1 MPVQTERCINHFG
14 IEVADSVTWQGW
26 EPGGEYTQ
34 QIVLK
39 NVQIKTQKLQYKSP
53 SSRFFTTLY
62 PKPIV
67 LSSGTSFTLP
77 VTFRPLEKGQY
88 EDCIEFETNEGI
100 FSVPMRAVLPKADIA
115 VPDSLKFGMCAVKD
129 CVDVTFHI
137 TNTSELVTN
146 FQWQVLEPFSIVPE
160 SGTLAPRTSCSI
172 KATFCP
178 KAALVYEATA
188 VCTYSAGQKS
198 PFTKHVRIEGIG
210 KYPHLVAS
218 VSGPKK
224 TSSTELSNKE
234 EVILNFGEVP
244 VQSTANRWIE
254 LHNFSP
260 VNAPFQ
266 VIQPSSA
273 SNIDTVFSCS
283 HYHGVVPAESTVKV
297 KVSFTPQNPGLYS
310 VDYLEVIALGATNC
324 SVIRCTGIG
333 KGPEVVLD
341 CDYLDMG
348 VVESGKF
355 AAKSFKIIN
364 NSEVP
369 AAFQFMID
377 CSQSVFKLETT
388 CGLLPGKGSQ
398 TVILRFAPTKPI
410 NYYRRLTCLVQN
422 QNPLFVDL
430 FGTCHTEQVKPA
442 VLEKK
447 HLDRY
452 HTHVRRGFSKIPPEQ
467 LNEDLR
473 AKKLQVDED
482 GALMALE
489 NTSSGDVLP
498 SMAEL
503 SPMEEFFCH
512 ASVGETT
519 AVVPHVSLDIH
530 HADFGQL
537 LDPKAVEQKTV
548 NITNHTKGKITCM
561 WMKDTKGIFSVS
573 PEECDILPLKTA
585 SFRVTFRPNAAN
597 QFFSADLECY
607 TFYKS
612 MRDYRL
618 VEDTTLCPPW
628 CLSLNTTGHT
638 FSLGTETFIPRSQW
652 DVKHLVFPAVTLD
665 GVSYRTLLLSNSGQN
680 PIHFAFDEDPT
691 GEFTCRPRTGLLT
704 DKYQLI
710 VFKMTPTEAKT
721 FKHTVKCKLNDA
733 DKFTQEISL
742 VGSAETPS
750 LKLSN
755 QGTVYFKPTCLG
767 TASTRTFEIKNTCRI
782 PLRFSWKV
790 PGPQVKTMSIYPSED
805 VILPNET
812 QAHTFSFS
820 PHAEDK
826 YVIKTK
832 LTVKG
837 LQADDQQ
844 LAPEEKTYLVR
855 VIGEG
860 SVGEIVCTE
869 EAVNFGDIIVGS
881 SASRELTIHNNS
893 DCSLHYN
900 LIIDQE
906 ISGPYDDEQSARDVM
921 ALEIGDQNGIIPART
936 SQKITAT
943 AYPSRRVCYK
953 FKLSYELF
961 SMFADS
967 QPFITCPKR
976 QLVELRCQGVY
987 PTLSVTDARCLGS
1000 GKGYSKVQIW
1010 NLFSLDSLNEC
1021 LESDPSPSE
1030 LLYAAVTRH
1039 STRRRVPVNTRAIM
1053 DFNFGAAPLGGDPCV
1068 VHLNLQN
1075 TGSVPSEWA
1084 FLYPSDLQLELEYW
1098 AETGEYDEDELHEM
1112 QVMDNKL
1119 FNIEPRRG
1127 KLLPGECCTVTL
1139 TYSHLFTGTNRLPIL
1154 FKVMRGREILLNFI
1168 GVTVDPD
1175 SFYVHFAN
1183 TRHMFEP
1190 VPVGGTSP
1198 PVQVYELYNGG
1209 ARVVKYELDME
1220 PLAQVQAQNYG
1231 CRIFECLNPS
1241 GEIPPGCAALIY
1253 WQFAPLEARTY
1264 MVDIPVR
1271 IIGGETVL
1279 VTFTGVGYDQRIL
1292 GDTLPVK
1299 DVGSTTVPDK
1309 QIVQVHKQLSYLSV
1323 ECIPFGD
1330 VPLYTMSHRMFFL
1343 TNSSPDHIISF
1354 RWILE
1359 GSAVDQVIMIEPDH
1373 GFLKPQQNVLLK
1385 VSFFSCGAPSLY
1397 DMDIICEIVDETEMA
1412 EYNERLIDWTNM
1424 KEEKQYTFTI
1434 TEDDLKRPQSGPHLK
1449 SISHPSRSM
1458 SHSEGDLRK
1467 YQALPPIGSPKET
1480 KRKKTSRSSRQETP
1494 PQPVPP
1500 ESFLLH
1506 LGVTA
1511 KTHAIGGFYASFP
1524 SAVDKFLIDQRYVLS
1539 QGTGDQDKEELSAL
1553 VSCSR
1558 PEMSIIEDV
1567 LSVILRGL
1575 LDDDNFYQ
1583 RMSEINQEPV
1593 PYFRQ
1598 LCETQYTTSS
1608 RPSSASSQSSDPSSS
1623 SEEVSRE
1630 LEQLPRTKQQTPGGA
1645 HTHPGGAAE
1654 ERVLSR
1660 THQIIQRS
1668 SDSSLSITADRL
1680 MVTDG
1685 EPETITAQRQT
1696 VRRLP
1701 EFESLVE
1708 SILENSLLNLL
1719 TEANHGEVNLTS
1731 RTRVIALPPNR
1742 TNKSTR

>member
-1 MPVQTERCINHFG
+1 MPVQTERCVNHFG

-88 EDCIEFETNEGI
+88 EDCIQFEANDGL

-129 CVDVTFHI
+129 CVQVVFQI

-188 VCTYSAGQKS
+188 VCTYSAGQKT

-210 KYPHLVAS
+210 KFPHLVAS
-218 VSGPKK
+218 ISGPTK
-224 TSSTELSNKE
+224 TSSTELSSKE
-234 EVILNFGEVP
+234 EVVLNFGEVP
-244 VQSTANRWIE
+244 VQSSATKWIE

-266 VIQPSSA
+266 VLQPSCA
-273 SNIDTVFSCS
+273 SNIDTVFASS
-283 HYHGVVPAESTVKV
+283 HYHGVVPAESTIKL
-297 KVSFTPQNPGLYS
+297 KVSFTPQNPGQYS

-324 SVIRCTGIG
+324 SVIKCTGIG
-333 KGPEVVLD
+333 KGPEVVFD

-355 AAKSFKIIN
+355 VAKSFKVIN
-364 NSEVP
+364 NTEVP

-398 TVILRFAPTKPI
+398 TVILRFSPTNPI

-422 QNPLFVDL
+422 QDPLFIDV

-452 HTHVRRGFSKIPPEQ
+452 HTHVSRGFSKIAPEQ

-473 AKKLQVDED
+473 ANKLQLDAD
-482 GALMALE
+482 GALMAPE
-489 NTSSGDVLP
+489 STSSGDMLP
-498 SMAEL
+498 SMSEL

-530 HADFGQL
+530 HAEFGQL

-548 NITNHTKGKITCM
+548 NITNHTKGKITCT
-561 WMKDTKGIFSVS
+561 WMKDTKGVFSVS

-607 TFYKS
+607 AFYKS

-638 FSLGTETFIPRSQW
+638 FALGTETFIPRSQW
-652 DVKHLVFPAVTLD
+652 DVKHLVFPAVTVD
-665 GVSYRTLLLSNSGQN
+665 GVSYRTLLLNNTGHN
-680 PIHFAFDEDPT
+680 PIHFAFDDDPS

-704 DKYQLI
+704 GKYQLI
-710 VFKMTPTEAKT
+710 VFKMTPTEAKI
-721 FKHTVKCKLNDA
+721 FKHTLKCKLNDA

-750 LKLSN
+750 LKLNN

-767 TASTRTFEIKNTCRI
+767 TPSTKLFELKNTCRI
-782 PLRFSWKV
+782 PLSFSWKI
-790 PGPQVKTMSIYPSED
+790 PGPQVKILSIYPCEG

-812 QAHTFSFS
+812 QAHTFNFS
-820 PHAEDK
+820 PREEDK
-826 YVIKTK
+826 CVIKTK
-832 LTVKG
+832 LTVTG
-837 LQADDQQ
+837 LQTDVQQ
-844 LAPEEKTYLVR
+844 QQSPEEKTYLVR

-860 SVGEIVCTE
+860 SIGEIACTE
-869 EAVNFGDIIVGS
+869 EAVKFGDIVVGS

-900 LIIDQE
+900 LLIDQE
-906 ISGPYDDEQSARDVM
+906 ITGPYDDEQSARDVL
-921 ALEIGDQNGIIPART
+921 ALEISNQDGIIPART
-936 SQKITAT
+936 SQRISAT

-953 FKLSYELF
+953 FNLSYELL
-961 SMFADS
+961 SMFDDGKS
-967 QPFITCPKR
+967 LITCPKR
-976 QLVELRCQGVY
+976 QLVELQCQGVY
-987 PTLSVTDARCLGS
+987 PTLSMTDARCLGS
-1000 GKGYSKVQIW
+1000 AKGYSKVQIW

-1075 TGSVPSEWA
+1075 TGSVPAEWA

-1098 AETGEYDEDELHEM
+1098 TETGEYDEDELHEM
-1112 QVMDNKL
+1112 QVMDNRL
-1119 FNIEPRRG
+1119 FNIEPRKG
-1127 KLLPGECCTVTL
+1127 KLLPGECHTVTL

-1175 SFYVHFAN
+1175 SFYVHFAD
-1183 TRHMFEP
+1183 TRHLFEP

-1209 ARVVKYELDME
+1209 ARVVNYELDME

-1279 VTFTGVGYDQRIL
+1279 VTFTGVGYDQRIM
-1292 GDTLPVK
+1292 GDTLPVR
-1299 DVGSTTVPDK
+1299 DVCSTTVPDK
-1309 QIVQVHKQLSYLSV
+1309 QIVQVPKQLSYLSV

-1343 TNSSPDHIISF
+1343 TNSSQEHITSF

-1359 GSAVDQVIMIEPDH
+1359 GSAMEQVIMIEPDH

-1385 VSFFSCGAPSLY
+1385 ISFFSCGAPSLY
-1397 DMDIICEIVDETEMA
+1397 DMDLICEIVDETEMA
-1412 EYNERLIDWTNM
+1412 EYNQRLIDWTNM

-1434 TEDDLKRPQSGPHLK
+1434 TEDDLKRPHSGPHLK
-1449 SISHPSRSM
+1449 SINHPNRSM
-1458 SHSEGDLRK
+1458 SNSEGDLRK

-1480 KRKKTSRSSRQETP
+1480 KRKKTSNSSSRQETP

-1506 LGVTA
+1506 LGITA
-1511 KTHAIGGFYASFP
+1511 RTHAIGEFYKSFP
-1524 SAVDKFLIDQRYVLS
+1524 STVDKFLIDQRYVLS
-1539 QGTGDQDKEELSAL
+1539 QGTGDHDKEELSAL

-1558 PEMSIIEDV
+1558 PEMGIIEDV
-1567 LSVILRGL
+1567 LSVIFRGL

-1608 RPSSASSQSSDPSSS
+1608 RPSSASSQSSNQSSS
-1623 SEEVSRE
+1623 GERFGGE
-1630 LEQLPRTKQQTPGGA
+1630 LEHLPRTKQQTSGE
-1645 HTHPGGAAE
+1645 HTGGAAE
-1654 ERVLSR
+1654 ERVMSR
-1660 THQIIQRS
+1660 THQIIQRT
-1668 SDSSLSITADRL
+1668 SDSSLSIADRL
-1680 MVTDG
+1680 LDADSD
-1685 EPETITAQRQT
+1685 PETMTSQRQT

-1708 SILENSLLNLL
+1708 SIMENSLLNLL

>member
-1 MPVQTERCINHFG
+1 MPVQTERSVNHFG
-14 IEVADSVTWQGW
+14 IEVANSITWQGW

-39 NVQIKTQKLQYKSP
+39 NVQIKTKKLHYKSP

-77 VTFRPLEKGQY
+77 VTFRPLEKGHY

-100 FSVPMRAVLPKADIA
+100 FSVPMKAVLPKADIA
-115 VPDSLKFGMCAVKD
+115 VPESLKFNMCAVKD
-129 CVDVTFHI
+129 CVQVVFQI

-146 FQWQVLEPFSIVPE
+146 FHWKVLEPFSIVPE
-160 SGTLAPRTSCSI
+160 SGTLSPQTSCNI
-172 KATFCP
+172 KATFSP
-178 KAALVYEATA
+178 KAALVYEGTA
-188 VCTYSAGQKS
+188 VCSYSAEQKV
-198 PFTKHVRIEGIG
+198 PFTKHVRLEGIG
-210 KYPHLVAS
+210 KFPHLVAS
-218 VSGPKK
+218 ISRQTKNTP
-224 TSSTELSNKE
+224 STEFTTKDELD
-234 EVILNFGEVP
+234 LNFGEVP
-244 VQSTANRWIE
+244 VQTTAVKWIE

-260 VNAPFQ
+260 VNAPYQ
-266 VIQPSSA
+266 VLQPSSTF
-273 SNIDTVFSCS
+273 NMDMVFSCS
-283 HYHGVVPAESTVKV
+283 HYHGVVPAESTIKL
-297 KVSFTPQNPGLYS
+297 KVSFTPQNPGFHS

-324 SVIRCTGIG
+324 SVIKCKGIG

-355 AAKSFKIIN
+355 SAKSFKVVN
-364 NSEVP
+364 NSDVP

-377 CSQSVFKLETT
+377 CNQSVFKLEAT
-388 CGLLPGKGSQ
+388 CGLLPGNGSQ
-398 TVILRFAPTKPI
+398 VIIIHFSPTNPI

-422 QNPLFVDL
+422 QDPLYVDL

-442 VLEKK
+442 VLQKK

-452 HTHVRRGFSKIPPEQ
+452 HIHVGRGFSKISPEQ

-473 AKKLQVDED
+473 TNKLQLDEE

-489 NTSSGDVLP
+489 HSTSSRELLP
-498 SMAEL
+498 SVHEL

-519 AVVPHVSLDIH
+519 AIVPHVSLDVH
-530 HADFGQL
+530 HTDFGQL

-573 PEECDILPLKTA
+573 PDEADILPLKTA

-607 TFYKS
+607 AFYKS

-628 CLSLNTTGHT
+628 CLSLSATGHT
-638 FSLGTETFIPRSQW
+638 FAMGTETFIPRSQW
-652 DVKHLVFPAVTLD
+652 DVKQLVFPATTVD
-665 GVSYRTLLLSNSGQN
+665 GMSYRTLLLSNNGQN
-680 PIHFAFDEDPT
+680 PIHFAFDDDPS

-704 DKYQLI
+704 DKHQLI
-710 VFKMTPTEAKT
+710 IFKMAPTEAKA
-721 FKHTVKCKLNDA
+721 FRCTVNCKLNDA
-733 DKFTQEISL
+733 NKFTQEINL
-742 VGSAETPS
+742 VGSAEIPS
-750 LKLSN
+750 LKLNN

-767 TASTRTFEIKNTCRI
+767 TASTRLFEVKNTSRI
-782 PLRFSWKV
+782 PLRFSWKI
-790 PGPQVKTMSIYPSED
+790 PGPHFKSLSIDPSD
-805 VILPNET
+805 GVILPNET
-812 QAHTFSFS
+812 QAHTFSFK
-820 PHAEDK
+820 PHEEEK

-832 LTVKG
+832 LSVKG
-837 LQADDQQ
+837 LQPESQQ
-844 LAPEEKTYLVR
+844 QAQEDKSYLVR

-860 SVGEIVCTE
+860 SLGEIVCLE
-869 EAVNFGDIIVGS
+869 EAMTFGDIVVGS
-881 SASRELTIHNNS
+881 SASQELTIHNNS

-900 LIIDQE
+900 LLIDQE
-906 ISGPYDDEQSARDVM
+906 ILGPYDDEQIARDVLAM
-921 ALEIGDQNGIIPART
+921 EISNQNGIIPART

-943 AYPSRRVCYK
+943 AYPSRRVSYK
-953 FKLSYELF
+953 FKLFYELL
-961 SMFADS
+961 SICDGGKPLM
-967 QPFITCPKR
+967 TCPKR
-976 QLVELRCQGVY
+976 QLAELQCQGVY
-987 PTLSVTDARCLGS
+987 PTLSVTDVRCLGS
-1000 GKGYSKVQIW
+1000 GKAYSKVQIW
-1010 NLFSLDSLNEC
+1010 NLLSLDSLNEC
-1021 LESDPSPSE
+1021 LEADPSPSE

-1053 DFNFGAAPLGGDPCV
+1053 DLNFGAAPLNGDPCV

-1075 TGSVPSEWA
+1075 TGTVPAEWA

-1119 FNIEPRRG
+1119 FSIEPRRG
-1127 KLLPGECCTVTL
+1127 KLLAGECHTVTL
-1139 TYSHLFTGTNRLPIL
+1139 TYSHSFIGTNKLPVL

-1175 SFYVHFAN
+1175 SYYVHFAS
-1183 TRHMFEP
+1183 TRHLFEP

-1209 ARVVKYELDME
+1209 SRVVKYELDME

-1279 VTFTGVGYDQRIL
+1279 VTFTGVGYDQRIM
-1292 GDTLPVK
+1292 GETLPIR
-1299 DVGSTTVPDK
+1299 DVASNTVPDK
-1309 QIVQVHKQLSYLSV
+1309 QVVQVPKQLAYLSV

-1330 VPLYTMSHRMFFL
+1330 VPLYTMSRCMFFL
-1343 TNSSPDHIISF
+1343 TNTSQDHIISF
-1354 RWILE
+1354 RWV
-1359 GSAVDQVIMIEPDH
+1359 SALDQVVMIEPDH

-1385 VSFFSCGAPSLY
+1385 VSFFSCGTPSLY

-1412 EYNERLIDWTNM
+1412 EYNQLLIDWTNM

-1434 TEDDLKRPQSGPHLK
+1434 TEDNIKRPHSGPHLK
-1449 SISHPSRSM
+1449 SISHPHQPV
-1458 SHSEGDLRK
+1458 SHSEGDLKK

-1480 KRKKTSRSSRQETP
+1480 KRKKTSNYDRQETP

-1500 ESFLLH
+1500 DSFLLH
-1506 LGVTA
+1506 LGITA
-1511 KTHAIGGFYASFP
+1511 RTHAIGEYYSNFP
-1524 SAVDKFLIDQRYVLS
+1524 SAINKFMIDQHYVLS
-1539 QGTGDQDKEELSAL
+1539 QGTGDKEREELSAL

-1558 PEMSIIEDV
+1558 HEIGIIQDV
-1567 LSVILRGL
+1567 LSVIFRGL

-1583 RMSEINQEPV
+1583 RMNEINQEPV

-1598 LCETQYTTSS
+1598 LCETQYTASS
-1608 RPSSASSQSSDPSSS
+1608 RPSSASSQSSDQSLVDG
-1623 SEEVSRE
+1623 EFGGD
-1630 LEQLPRTKQQTPGGA
+1630 LEQIPFNRQAVVDQNT
-1645 HTHPGGAAE
+1645 E
-1654 ERVLSR
+1654 ERVMSR
-1660 THQIIQRS
+1660 THQIIQHNS
-1668 SDSSLSITADRL
+1668 ESSLSIADRL
-1680 MVTDG
+1680 TDADRDH
-1685 EPETITAQRQT
+1685 ESSTVQRQA

-1708 SILENSLLNLL
+1708 SVLENSILNLL
-1719 TEANHGEVNLTS
+1719 TEANCGEVNLTLRS
-1731 RTRVIALPPNR
+1731 RVIALPPNR
-1742 TNKSTR
+1742 ANKSTR

>member
-1 MPVQTERCINHFG
+1 MPVQTQRSINHFG
-14 IEVADSVTWQGW
+14 IEVADSITWQGW

-115 VPDSLKFGMCAVKD
+115 VPDFLKFGMCAVKD
-129 CVDVTFHI
+129 CIEVMFQI
-137 TNTSELVTN
+137 TNTSELVTK

-160 SGTLAPRTSCSI
+160 SGTMAPRTSCSI

-188 VCTYSAGQKS
+188 LCTYSAGKKT

-210 KYPHLVAS
+210 KFPHLMAS
-218 VSGPKK
+218 VSGSRK
-224 TSSTELSNKE
+224 TSELTNAS

-244 VQSTANRWIE
+244 VQSTANKWIE

-266 VIQPSSA
+266 VLQPSSA
-273 SNIDTVFSCS
+273 ANIDTVFLCS
-283 HYHGVVPAESTVKV
+283 HYHGVVPAESTVKL
-297 KVSFTPQNPGLYS
+297 KVSFTPQNPGQQS

-324 SVIRCTGIG
+324 SVIKCTGVG
-333 KGPEVVLD
+333 KGPDVVLD
-341 CDYLDMG
+341 NQYLDMG

-355 AAKSFKIIN
+355 VAKSFKIFN
-364 NSEVP
+364 NTEVP
-369 AAFQFMID
+369 AAFQFIID
-377 CSQSVFKLETT
+377 CSQSVFKMEAT

-398 TVILRFAPTKPI
+398 TIVIRFSPTNPI

-422 QNPLFVDL
+422 QDPLFIDL

-442 VLEKK
+442 VLQKI

-452 HTHVRRGFSKIPPEQ
+452 QTHVRRGFSKIPPEQ

-473 AKKLQVDED
+473 ASKLQLDED

-489 NTSSGDVLP
+489 NTSSGEVLP
-498 SMAEL
+498 SMSDL

-519 AVVPHVSLDIH
+519 AVVPHVSLDVH
-530 HADFGQL
+530 HAEFGQL
-537 LDPKAVEQKTV
+537 QDPKAVTQKTI

-585 SFRVTFRPNAAN
+585 SFRLTFRPNAAN

-607 TFYKS
+607 AFYKS

-638 FSLGTETFIPRSQW
+638 FALGTETFIPRSQW
-652 DVKHLVFPAVTLD
+652 DTKHLVFPAVTVD
-665 GVSYRTLLLSNSGQN
+665 GVSYRTLLLSNTGHN
-680 PIHFAFDEDPT
+680 PIHFAFDDDPS
-691 GEFTCRPRTGLLT
+691 GEFTCRPRTGLLAN
-704 DKYQLI
+704 KYQLI
-710 VFKMTPTEAKT
+710 VFKLTPSEAKT

-733 DKFTQEISL
+733 DKFTQEVSL

-750 LKLSN
+750 LKLDN
-755 QGTVYFKPTCLG
+755 QGTVYFKATCLG
-767 TASTRTFEIKNTCRI
+767 TASTRSFQLKNTSRI
-782 PLRFSWKV
+782 PLRFSWKI
-790 PGPQVKTMSIYPSED
+790 PGPQVKLLSIVPSEG
-805 VILPNET
+805 VILPNEN

-820 PHAEDK
+820 PLEEDK
-826 YVIKTK
+826 YLIKTK

-837 LQADDQQ
+837 LQANVQQ
-844 LAPEEKTYLVR
+844 QTIEEKTYLVR

-860 SVGEIVCTE
+860 SVGEVVCLE
-869 EAVNFGDIIVGS
+869 ESVNFGDIVVGS
-881 SASRELTIHNNS
+881 SSSRDLTIHNNS

-900 LIIDQE
+900 LLIDQE
-906 ISGPYDDEQSARDVM
+906 ISGPYDDEQTARDVL
-921 ALEIGDQNGIIPART
+921 ALEISSQNGIIPART

-943 AYPSRRVCYK
+943 AYPSRRLTYT
-953 FKLSYELF
+953 FKLSYELLSIF
-961 SMFADS
+961 DEGK
-967 QPFITCPKR
+967 PFITCPKR
-976 QLVELRCQGVY
+976 KLVELQCQGVY
-987 PTLSVTDARCLGS
+987 PTLSVTDIRCLGS
-1000 GKGYSKVQIW
+1000 GRGYSKVRIW
-1010 NLFSLDSLNEC
+1010 SLFSLDSLNEC

-1053 DFNFGAAPLGGDPCV
+1053 DFNFGAAPLGGEPCM

-1075 TGSVPSEWA
+1075 TGTVPAEWA

-1112 QVMDNKL
+1112 QVMDSKL
-1119 FNIEPRRG
+1119 FSIEPRGG
-1127 KLLPGECCTVTL
+1127 KLLPGESHTVTL
-1139 TYSHLFTGTNRLPIL
+1139 TYSHTLIGTNRLPVL
-1154 FKVMRGREILLNFI
+1154 FKVMRGREILVNFI

-1175 SFYVHFAN
+1175 SYYVHFAN
-1183 TRHMFEP
+1183 TRHLFEP
-1190 VPVGGTSP
+1190 VPVGGSSP
-1198 PVQVYELYNGG
+1198 PIQVYELYNGG
-1209 ARVVKYELDME
+1209 ATLVKYELDKE

-1271 IIGGETVL
+1271 IVGGETVL
-1279 VTFTGVGYDQRIL
+1279 VTFTGVGYDQRIM
-1292 GDTLPVK
+1292 GDTLPVS
-1299 DVGSTTVPDK
+1299 DMGSTTVPDK
-1309 QIVQVHKQLSYLSV
+1309 QVVQVPKQLSYLSV

-1330 VPLYTMSHRMFFL
+1330 VPLYAVSHRMFFL
-1343 TNSSPDHIISF
+1343 TNSSKDHIISF
-1354 RWILE
+1354 RWVLE
-1359 GSAVDQVIMIEPDH
+1359 GSALEQVVMIEPDH
-1373 GFLKPQQNVLLK
+1373 GFLKPQKNVLLK
-1385 VSFFSCGAPSLY
+1385 ISFFSCGNPSLY
-1397 DMDIICEIVDETEMA
+1397 DMDIVCEIVDETEMA
-1412 EYNERLIDWTNM
+1412 KYNQRLIDWTNM

-1434 TEDDLKRPQSGPHLK
+1434 TEDDLKRPNSGPQLK
-1449 SISHPSRSM
+1449 SIKHPSRSI

-1480 KRKKTSRSSRQETP
+1480 KRKKKGSAVRQETP
-1494 PQPVPP
+1494 PPPVPP

-1511 KTHAIGGFYASFP
+1511 RTHSIGEFYSKFP
-1524 SAVDKFLIDQRYVLS
+1524 SAVDKFVIDQRYVLS
-1539 QGTGDQDKEELSAL
+1539 QGAGNQEKEELSAL

-1558 PEMSIIEDV
+1558 PEMGIIQDV

-1575 LDDDNFYQ
+1575 LDDDNFHQ
-1583 RMSEINQEPV
+1583 GMSEISQEPV

-1598 LCETQYTTSS
+1598 LCDTQYTTSS
-1608 RPSSASSQSSDPSSS
+1608 RPSSASSQSSDRSHS
-1623 SEEVSRE
+1623 SEESSGE
-1630 LEQLPRTKQQTPGGA
+1630 LEQIRHTKKKSDGDD
-1645 HTHPGGAAE
+1645 THDSKASE
-1654 ERVLSR
+1654 EKVVSR
-1660 THQIIQRS
+1660 THQIIQRA
-1668 SDSSLSITADRL
+1668 SDSSLSISDRL
-1680 MVTDG
+1680 MGVDG
-1685 EPETITAQRQT
+1685 DSEMTTTQRQA

-1708 SILENSLLNLL
+1708 SIMENCLLNLL
-1719 TEANHGEVNLTS
+1719 TEANCGEVNLTS

-1742 TNKSTR
+1742 TNKAIR